1 MNRALPLLLLTSSAL
16 QLSTHFPGLQRLP
29 SAGRTYR
36 YLCRTICEFGDL
48 RVLIVQLLTERQ
60 LELFAA
66 VLLSVYNPAQLS
78 HMLTRS
84 NDMESYTLIDSVA
97 SYRQETH

>member
-1 MNRALPLLLLTSSAL
+1 MSSAL
-16 QLSTHFPGLQRLP
+16 QLSTHFPKLRLP

-60 LELFAA
+60 LELLAGNY
-66 VLLSVYNPAQLS
+66 LLLLVQP
-78 HMLTRS
+78 RS
-84 NDMESYTLIDSVA
+84 IVTLVDPF
-97 SYRQETH
+97 